1 MCFGRQGFQ
10 AAVQGQAPR
19 NDAPTV
25 TGRQR
30 GVTDPIDTSK
40 VTARLK
46 KRRQDDRYAQG
57 LKNMSA
63 KGRSPNDLKITAAN
77 RNPLQRNIARLTDKT
92 VINSA

>member
-1 MCFGRQGFQ
+1 MCIGRQASQ
-10 AAVQGQAPR
+10 AVIQSQAPR

-63 KGRSPNDLKITAAN
+63 KGRSPNDLKITGSNATGQL
-77 RNPLQRNIARLTDKT
+77 RNKARLR
-92 VINSA
+92 

>member
-46 KRRQDDRYAQG
+46 KKRGDERYAQG

-63 KGRSPNDLKITAAN
+63 KGRSPNDLKITGGN
-77 RNPLQRNIARLTDKT
+77 TARLGPARGQSNNK
-92 VINSA
+92 ARLG

>member
-1 MCFGRQGFQ
+1 MCIGRQASQ
-10 AAVQGQAPR
+10 AVVQSQAPR

-46 KRRQDDRYAQG
+46 KRRQDERFAQG
-57 LKNMSA
+57 IKNMSA
-63 KGRSPNDLKITAAN
+63 KGRSPNDLKITGTPARGQSSN
-77 RNPLQRNIARLTDKT
+77 KARLR
-92 VINSA
+92 